1 MKIKNFSVILIFC
14 LGFIGTL
21 SGNHFLTTT
30 TYNNNQYLEE
40 NPNLAQTYINHPPI
54 EILSD
59 AAFLGYSFPGNGSN
73 NNPFI
78 IEGYNITS
86 SENSAI
92 KISHTNSHFIIQD
105 CLINCEFL
113 GIALEYVSPGTS
125 KIFRNVILSNTDGGG
140 GIALRHMSNCIIE
153 QNTCYNF
160 VQGIHIDDVDNCIF
174 HNNIIKDSTY
184 QGINIRYSNSNNI
197 TNNLIINSKQH
208 GIAIVGESA
217 NNIIHHNRLE
227 GNAWHNSYDIDG
239 GEPQGPPTS
248 QAYDEGDNNI
258 WYDGTTQE
266 GNYWSNYFGIGPY
279 SIDGPSGA
287 VDLYPFHTTGLT
299 PFILIIILAPVS
311 IVLLGL
317 LIYFIKRKRKI
328 K

>member
-1 MKIKNFSVILIFC
+1 MKIKNFIFILFFW

-21 SGNHFLTTT
+21 SGYHFLTTT
-30 TYNNNQYLEE
+30 TYNNTQYLEE
-40 NPNLAQTYINHPPI
+40 NLNLAQTYINHPPI

-59 AAFLGYSFPGNGSN
+59 AAFLGYSFLGNGSN

-78 IEGYNITS
+78 IGGYSITS
-86 SENSAI
+86 SENPAI
-92 KISHTNSHFIIQD
+92 KISNTNSHFIIQD

-113 GIALEYVSPGTS
+113 GISLEYISSGTS
-125 KIFRNVILSNTDGGG
+125 KIFRNVILSSTNDGS

-160 VQGIHIDDVDNCIF
+160 IQGIHIDDVDKCIF
-174 HNNIIKDSTY
+174 HNNIIKDSSY

-197 TNNLIINSKQH
+197 TSNLIINSKQH
-208 GIAIVGESA
+208 GIAIVGLSA
-217 NNIIHHNRLE
+217 KNIIHHNRLE

-248 QAYDEGDNNI
+248 QAYDEGYNNI
-258 WYDGTTQE
+258 WYDNNAQE
-266 GNYWSNYFGIGPY
+266 GNYWSDYFGIGSY
-279 SIDGPSGA
+279 SIDGPSDA
-287 VDLYPFHTTGLT
+287 VDLYPFQTTDIT
-299 PFILIIILAPVS
+299 PFILILILTSVS
-311 IVLLGL
+311 TVLLGL
-317 LIYFIKRKRKI
+317 LIYFIRRKRKL